1 MEEQNV
7 SEPNQN
13 TTLAEEEQL
22 YLQAAFLSD
31 VMQILNPVIDNVENE
46 YMQPVLLDTTSLF
59 IDCELPQP
67 AEYVEDVSN
76 TFGATQPITTNDTM
90 RLDKTPNKTTTRK
103 QKTKRKFI
111 LPEFDVLE
119 KPVEYTWEASP
130 ESAELIYKDRR
141 IQVNMKDFNVLQY
154 LGQGNFGWV
163 ASVNITGHLDV
174 RMAVKRITLSTKEER
189 ASARRTEL
197 KMMQELGSCK
207 CPYIIDYYGAMIDTY
222 HSELC
227 ICMELMDTTVK
238 KFYET
243 MHLLGDILSSSLD
256 RFLCRLIHNIAS
268 ALEFLAQKNYLHRD
282 IKPDNILLS
291 ILGFFKL
298 SDFGTCCEINETN
311 SVQSGLMGTIA
322 YFSPELV
329 KVPSKPS
336 SIQSDMWAL
345 GITLLEIVIDKH
357 PCLASNDSDQ
367 YLKIATWNPEVPTM
381 IIFDYMQKFILY
393 LLKKESEQRPG
404 SYIEILNMSFI
415 RDLSEQPTNDECNFV
430 ADVMQISYE
439 CTG

>member
-46 YMQPVLLDTTSLF
+46 YMQPVLLDTASLF
-59 IDCELPQP
+59 IDRELPQT

-103 QKTKRKFI
+103 QIIHSLSLTK
-111 LPEFDVLE
+111 
-119 KPVEYTWEASP
+119 
-130 ESAELIYKDRR
+130 
-141 IQVNMKDFNVLQY
+141 
-154 LGQGNFGWV
+154 
-163 ASVNITGHLDV
+163 
-174 RMAVKRITLSTKEER
+174 
-189 ASARRTEL
+189 
-197 KMMQELGSCK
+197 
-207 CPYIIDYYGAMIDTY
+207 
-222 HSELC
+222 
-227 ICMELMDTTVK
+227 
-238 KFYET
+238 
-243 MHLLGDILSSSLD
+243 
-256 RFLCRLIHNIAS
+256 IAS

-345 GITLLEIVIDKH
+345 GITLLEIVIGKH

>member
-46 YMQPVLLDTTSLF
+46 YMQPVLLDTASLF
-59 IDCELPQP
+59 IDRELPQT

-103 QKTKRKFI
+103 QI
-111 LPEFDVLE
+111 
-119 KPVEYTWEASP
+119 
-130 ESAELIYKDRR
+130 
-141 IQVNMKDFNVLQY
+141 
-154 LGQGNFGWV
+154 
-163 ASVNITGHLDV
+163 
-174 RMAVKRITLSTKEER
+174 
-189 ASARRTEL
+189 
-197 KMMQELGSCK
+197 
-207 CPYIIDYYGAMIDTY
+207 
-222 HSELC
+222 
-227 ICMELMDTTVK
+227 
-238 KFYET
+238 
-243 MHLLGDILSSSLD
+243 
-256 RFLCRLIHNIAS
+256 
-268 ALEFLAQKNYLHRD
+268 
-282 IKPDNILLS
+282 
-291 ILGFFKL
+291 
-298 SDFGTCCEINETN
+298 
-311 SVQSGLMGTIA
+311 QSGLMGTIA

-345 GITLLEIVIDKH
+345 GITLLEIVIGKH